1 MPDYDP
7 DPDLT
12 AQQIAHREYLARTS
26 MEVWKPEVPPRGP
39 EGFEVFAAIGLL
51 AIAGIGLAI
60 LVFIHTL

>member
-26 MEVWKPEVPPRGP
+26 MEVWKPETPPRGP

-51 AIAGIGLAI
+51 AIGLIGLALMVWVRSI
-60 LVFIHTL
+60 